1 MPKLH
6 PGANNFVGVGVAV
19 SDGFRLDGSASVQP
33 ALKDDAI
40 YRSVVKHI
48 VGCSYTQKKEKL
60 SVSTR

>member
-1 MPKLH
+1 ME
-6 PGANNFVGVGVAV
+6 VGVAV
-19 SDGFRLDGSASVQP
+19 SDGFCLDGSASVQP

-60 SVSTR
+60 SVSTL